1 MNNPYVSWFRN
12 KWLPHLLKAIEYKK
26 SKDPDW
32 NFDNIPIYAIET
44 DMYKYKNIF
53 ARRWILGSQEPRTS
67 VQHVYFYKKDP
78 EAYLFIY
85 KLFKICRVRGI
96 FNTFTRLSCL

>member
-1 MNNPYVSWFRN
+1 MTATFVESDRITKN
-12 KWLPHLLKAIEYKK
+12 
-26 SKDPDW
+26 KDPDW

-67 VQHVYFYKKDP
+67 VQHVYFYKKDQ
-78 EAYLFIY
+78 
-85 KLFKICRVRGI
+85 KLLIHI
-96 FNTFTRLSCL
+96 QTI